1 MARGVADSCVM
12 SQPKVIC
19 CVWYQ
24 GKWSCTILCAQI
36 QAAGLTAVIVVW
48 CLIETHKIG
57 RPFSWEAF
65 LVEQTKQNKKDIV
78 LIYIELYISIPRG
91 GECCSFAGGEVIAGS
106 APLVCELA
114 EMDAVCSG

>member
-1 MARGVADSCVM
+1 M
-12 SQPKVIC
+12 
-19 CVWYQ
+19 
-24 GKWSCTILCAQI
+24 
-36 QAAGLTAVIVVW
+36 
-48 CLIETHKIG
+48 
-57 RPFSWEAF
+57 
-65 LVEQTKQNKKDIV
+65 